1 MKRQAF
7 SVLVCSMAAI
17 LPAAAADEVCVS
29 CSGPPAVYR
38 CTVDEASKIDSYRHA
53 KRVLQLACITE
64 LAREG
69 GHGQCGVRRSGPEGC
84 IGLDRKI
91 SLVTSLDALAAKA
104 EAEAVAGIAEDRE
117 IAPEPP
123 NKTGPPKTV
132 EELARR
138 TASASK
144 EQFQKTGNSVG
155 DAMKKGWGCLTS
167 LFKDC

>member
-17 LPAAAADEVCVS
+17 LRAAAADEVCVS

-91 SLVTSLDALAAKA
+91 SLVTSLDAGLF
-104 EAEAVAGIAEDRE
+104 VPGQHFGDLPVGYQVIAQ
-117 IAPEPP
+117 
-123 NKTGPPKTV
+123 
-132 EELARR
+132 AR
-138 TASASK
+138 
-144 EQFQKTGNSVG
+144 V
-155 DAMKKGWGCLTS
+155 
-167 LFKDC
+167 LFADD